1 MIKYFDNAAT
11 TKIDEEVFKEM
22 LPYLTLEYGNPS
34 TLYSIGRRAKE
45 AIEKSRNR
53 VAKVLNCNSKE
64 IYFTGGG
71 SESDNAIIRGI
82 AYANKNRGNHIITSK
97 IEHLAVLETCRQ
109 LEKEGFE
116 ITYLNV
122 DEKGFINLGE
132 LENSIKDNTI
142 LISIMFANNEIG
154 TIQPIEKIG
163 NIAKKYKIY
172 FHTDA
177 VQAVGTEKIDVK
189 KLNLDALSLSGHKI
203 YGPKGVGAMYIK
215 NNVRFNKFINGGHQ
229 EYNKRAGTENL
240 AGIVGLGKAIELIHK
255 NFDEDNKKILK
266 LRNLYVDNI
275 EKSINNIKING
286 DRNKRLIG
294 NSSISFKNI
303 NGDKLLA
310 KLDEKDICVST
321 GSACNSTSDEPSH
334 VLISI
339 GLEKQFIS
347 GTLRVTIGKNNTEEE
362 VEYLIKSLIK
372 IINELRKEK

>member
-310 KLDEKDICVST
+310 KIDEKDICVST

>member
-215 NNVRFNKFINGGHQ
+215 NNVRFNKFINGG
-229 EYNKRAGTENL
+229 G
-240 AGIVGLGKAIELIHK
+240 
-255 NFDEDNKKILK
+255 
-266 LRNLYVDNI
+266 
-275 EKSINNIKING
+275 EK
-286 DRNKRLIG
+286 
-294 NSSISFKNI
+294 
-303 NGDKLLA
+303 
-310 KLDEKDICVST
+310 E
-321 GSACNSTSDEPSH
+321 
-334 VLISI
+334 
-339 GLEKQFIS
+339 
-347 GTLRVTIGKNNTEEE
+347 
-362 VEYLIKSLIK
+362 
-372 IINELRKEK
+372 